1 MISVESIMTADPV
14 RLSESDTLGTALQL
28 MTEKHI
34 HHIPIVDGS
43 DGVIGLISHRD
54 ILAASSS
61 TLNTTPSDNSG
72 IPLST
77 IMSSPVVSISPDTGT
92 LKAAQY
98 IHQSRHGCLPIV
110 DEGSLIGIIT
120 EYDFVEVAI
129 SLLER
134 RDVKPFE
141 DNQDQ
146 DDSFADIDSPEE
158 LGIDTSS
165 AQDWD

>member
-1 MISVESIMTADPV
+1 MISVETIMTPDPV
-14 RLSESDTLGTALQL
+14 KLSEADTLGTALTL
-28 MTEKHI
+28 MAERHI
-34 HHIPIVDGS
+34 HHIPIVDGN
-43 DGVIGLISHRD
+43 DGLVGLISHRD

-61 TLNTTPSDNSG
+61 TLNNQPSDYSK
-72 IPLST
+72 ILLSE
-77 IMSSPVVSISPDTGT
+77 IMTSPVVSISPDTGT

-110 DEGSLIGIIT
+110 DDGSLIGIIT

-134 RDVKPFE
+134 REVKPFE
-141 DNQDQ
+141 DNRDQ
-146 DDSFADIDSPEE
+146 DENFSDMDSPED

-165 AQDWD
+165 AQNWD

>member
-61 TLNTTPSDNSG
+61 TLNTSPSDNSDT
-72 IPLST
+72 PL
-77 IMSSPVVSISPDTGT
+77 GT
-92 LKAAQY
+92 
-98 IHQSRHGCLPIV
+98 
-110 DEGSLIGIIT
+110 
-120 EYDFVEVAI
+120 
-129 SLLER
+129 
-134 RDVKPFE
+134 
-141 DNQDQ
+141 
-146 DDSFADIDSPEE
+146 
-158 LGIDTSS
+158 
-165 AQDWD
+165 

>member
-1 MISVESIMTADPV
+1 MISVESIMTPDPV
-14 RLSESDTLGTALQL
+14 KLSETDTLGTALTL
-28 MTEKHI
+28 MADKHI

-43 DGVIGLISHRD
+43 DTLIGLISHRD

-61 TLNTTPSDNSG
+61 TLNKNPSDNSD
-72 IPLST
+72 ILLSE
-77 IMSSPVVSISPDTGT
+77 IMTSPVVSISPDTGT

-110 DEGSLIGIIT
+110 DDGSLIGIIT

-129 SLLER
+129 NLLER
-134 RDVKPFE
+134 RAVKPFE
-141 DNQDQ
+141 DDRDQ
-146 DDSFADIDSPEE
+146 DDDYTDTDSPED

-165 AQDWD
+165 AQNWD